1 MILRKALAPDL
12 QSGYTAAVRGAAT
25 FDEAT
30 KLKQFPYM
38 ELLDSECARKE
49 Y

>member
-1 MILRKALAPDL
+1 MIFRKALAPAL
-12 QSGYTAAVRGAAT
+12 QSGYTAAVRAAVT
-25 FDEAT
+25 FDGAT
-30 KLKQFPYM
+30 KLKHFPYM